1 MLHLAG
7 VSATANDAALMSS
20 AATACTALANKKNYQ
35 QVLAALKSRNLTTYE
50 AYLTII
56 LAAQYQCPSRIP
68 EATQVMVDAL
78 NQLPS
83 TA

>member
-1 MLHLAG
+1 M
-7 VSATANDAALMSS
+7 D
-20 AATACTALANKKNYQ
+20 LANKKHYDQ
-35 QVLAALKSRNLTTYE
+35 IVAALKARSLTVYE
-50 AYLTII
+50 AYLAII

-68 EATQVMVDAL
+68 EATQVMIDAL